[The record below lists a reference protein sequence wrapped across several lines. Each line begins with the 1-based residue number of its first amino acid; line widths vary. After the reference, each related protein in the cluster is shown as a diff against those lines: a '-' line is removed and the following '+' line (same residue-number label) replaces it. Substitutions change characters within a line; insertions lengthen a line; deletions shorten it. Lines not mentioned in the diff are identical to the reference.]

1 MNMKKIV
8 LKTLAV
14 CLLISAAA
22 LPANADKL
30 FRFGVK
36 AGVNINKLHLSNVAT
51 NLDEKNRAG
60 FTAGLMTEF
69 KVPVIG
75 LGFDASLMFT
85 RLYSKTEVPMTGSY
99 SNAETSLNQSF
110 FEIPINLKY
119 KFEFPAVASIVAPYI
134 FTGPSFAFRLSGNDN
149 WLKTKTFQP
158 SWNVGAGVELFRH
171 LQIGASYSFGISNIY
186 KAVVADG
193 GVSDNIKLRNNYWT
207 VTAAYLF

>member
-1 MNMKKIV
+1 MNMKKIL

-14 CLLISAAA
+14 CLMISAAA

-75 LGFDASLMFT
+75 LGFDASLMFS
-85 RLYSKTEVPMTGSY
+85 RLYSKTEVSLTGY
-99 SNAETSLNQSF
+99 SSPAEASLNQSF

-134 FTGPSFAFRLSGNDN
+134 FTGPSFAFRVSGNDN
-149 WLKTKTFQP
+149 WFKTKTFQP

-186 KAVVADG
+186 KAVVTEG

>member
-1 MNMKKIV
+1 MKKIL

-14 CLLISAAA
+14 CLMISAAA

-36 AGVNINKLHLSNVAT
+36 AGVNINKMHLSNVAT

-69 KVPVIG
+69 KVPIIG

-85 RLYSKTEVPMTGSY
+85 RLYSKTQVQTLDIARSAG
-99 SNAETSLNQSF
+99 ETTLNQSF

-134 FTGPSFAFRLSGNDN
+134 FTGPSFAFRVSGNDN
-149 WLKTKTFQP
+149 WFKTKTFQP

-186 KAVVADG
+186 KAVVTEE